1 MERKKRRVTGHEGAG
16 LGFRGLAA
24 FLLLGL
30 LAWPGV
36 ARAHTGAP
44 YPVLL
49 EEPAGPY
56 LVSAL
61 ADPDVGE
68 GVFYIQVALADGTAA
83 PAGTRVTLRTWPED
97 GHLSAMAY
105 EGAQDD
111 TRYGERFVAEIPF
124 DAEGLWQVE
133 LVVDGPAGEGEAA
146 FGVEVTPS
154 GTGWLTTVACLLPFV
169 AAALIWLR
177 ATLRRRPRAPE
188 ETRS

>member
-1 MERKKRRVTGHEGAG
+1 MGQKNEGLAGRAGAGAG
-16 LGFRGLAA
+16 LRGLLAI
-24 FLLLGL
+24 LVLVL

-68 GVFYIQVALADGTAA
+68 GTFYVQVAPADGTAL

-97 GHLSAMAY
+97 GHLAEAVY
-105 EGAQDD
+105 EGTQED
-111 TRYGERFVAEIPF
+111 TRYGERFVVEVPF
-124 DAEGLWQVE
+124 DAEGMWQVE
-133 LVVDGPAGEGEAA
+133 LAVDGPAGAGQAT
-146 FGVEVTPS
+146 FGVEVTS
-154 GTGWLTTVACLLPFV
+154 AGTAWLTTAACLVPFV
-169 AAALIWLR
+169 IAAFLWLR
-177 ATLRRRPRAPE
+177 ATLRRRRPPADDPGA
-188 ETRS
+188 